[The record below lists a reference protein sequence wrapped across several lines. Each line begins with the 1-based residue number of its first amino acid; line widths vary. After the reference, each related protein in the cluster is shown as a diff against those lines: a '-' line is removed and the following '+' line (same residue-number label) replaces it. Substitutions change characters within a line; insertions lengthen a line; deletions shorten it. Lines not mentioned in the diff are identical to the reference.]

1 MVFKTLSTPAV
12 LSINKSAV
20 RDSYQSAK
28 KNTGTQCILPHFELC
43 VRITGRVYKTKF
55 ITKKTVDYEPI
66 HKVHDVTIVTM
77 QLLEQVFVLNSVHI
91 SCVLANAASC
101 ENKKYLNYYL
111 IGSSD
116 SKVVGPTD
124 GQ

>member
-1 MVFKTLSTPAV
+1 MIFETFTTPVV
-12 LSINKSAV
+12 LRINVSAV
-20 RDSYQSAK
+20 RDSYQSAE
-28 KNTGTQCILPHFELC
+28 KNSVIQRPPPHFKLC
-43 VRITGRVYKTKF
+43 VRFTSRVDKTKF
-55 ITKKTVDYEPI
+55 TTKIPINYEPI